1 MRGAGR
7 PCGGVRRAWGGV
19 AEGQRGER
27 EGGEGGSRGAAFS
40 LTRREQMLPSEASGV
55 KKKPKNQTPTNQ
67 THKIPAFRFRSFLL
81 YLLSP
86 SADRTCLWK
95 PGVRTRSRGAFFL
108 RKTPDKERALPGAE
122 SPHAVPASRLP
133 PGGDPLS
140 TGLPR
145 PKTPRCL
152 PPRPTARATAYVV
165 RKGF

>member
-1 MRGAGR
+1 MGRG
-7 PCGGVRRAWGGV
+7 GGGAAR
-19 AEGQRGER
+19 
-27 EGGEGGSRGAAFS
+27 GEGGGRGGEPRGCVLSHTAGTKAVTFGGI
-40 LTRREQMLPSEASGV
+40 RC
-55 KKKPKNQTPTNQ
+55 KKKTKNQTPTNQ

-108 RKTPDKERALPGAE
+108 RKTPDKERALPGAG